1 MVHSMVKW
9 IDKVAVVTGASAGI
23 GASIVDALL
32 QKGVIVSTNYFK
44 YQFVQLIPLQVVG
57 IARRT
62 ELIEERAKNLT
73 KKQKLYAVKADLSKE
88 EDILNALKWI
98 EDNVGPFHILINNA
112 GTTSMGGLLDT
123 STENMK
129 KVLDLN
135 ILALSI
141 ITRETVKMMK
151 THKINGHI
159 IHINSNLGHQV
170 LTHALNIYPASKFA
184 VTALT
189 ETLRQELNSLGLK
202 IKITVSIFGLVDTGF
217 DAFLQSLSPGLVATE
232 LTSLKKDLPPE
243 AKAMYETMDALQPQ
257 DIANG
262 VIYVLSTPEHV
273 QVLLSVVLLIQI

>member
-1 MVHSMVKW
+1 MVHSMAKW
-9 IDKVAVVTGASAGI
+9 MDKVAVVTGASAGI

-32 QKGVIVSTNYFK
+32 EKGVI
-44 YQFVQLIPLQVVG
+44 VVG

-151 THKINGHI
+151 THKIDGHI

-189 ETLRQELNSLGLK
+189 ETLRRELNSLGLK
-202 IKITVSIFGLVDTGF
+202 IKIT
-217 DAFLQSLSPGLVATE
+217 SLSPGLVATE

-273 QVLLSVVLLIQI
+273 QIHELTICPW